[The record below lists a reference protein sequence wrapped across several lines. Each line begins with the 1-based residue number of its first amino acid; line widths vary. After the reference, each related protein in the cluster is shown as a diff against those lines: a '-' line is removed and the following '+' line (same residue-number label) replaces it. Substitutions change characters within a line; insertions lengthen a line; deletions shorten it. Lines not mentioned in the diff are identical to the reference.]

1 MKNKIP
7 SWIAALVVTL
17 GVLAVD
23 TAVGALIALL
33 IGIPA
38 WIGSAVTLLALLCI
52 GVIYKPGNINA
63 GVAQEVYTGLLIKA
77 LREALEHLGWYKRI
91 PAYDEHVNN
100 DVIHFVELGGD
111 PKVLIDNNT
120 YPLNVQ
126 ELRDGDRA
134 VSLANFETEATA
146 ISDKEL
152 DTISY
157 DKLGSVKERHK
168 EAVAEEIANKAL
180 HAIAPQSHSEA
191 DAPVYLTTGDTAEEG
206 GRKKLTL
213 ADLRR
218 LKKWFDVHR
227 IPQGQRVLVL
237 CNDHVQDLL
246 SVSETFQRQYNLDN
260 VNGQVGRLY
269 GFDIYE
275 MSSSPYYDAT
285 AKTKLA
291 YGALAQ
297 TQHKPASIAYH
308 DKSMMRASG
317 SLVTYFSEAK
327 NDPLHHRNLFN
338 LRQRS
343 ICCPLRSKGC
353 TAAIVSAAA

>member
-1 MKNKIP
+1 M
-7 SWIAALVVTL
+7 
-17 GVLAVD
+17 
-23 TAVGALIALL
+23 
-33 IGIPA
+33 
-38 WIGSAVTLLALLCI
+38 
-52 GVIYKPGNINA
+52 
-63 GVAQEVYTGLLIKA
+63 
-77 LREALEHLGWYKRI
+77 
-91 PAYDEHVNN
+91 
-100 DVIHFVELGGD
+100 ELGGD

-157 DKLGSVKERHK
+157 DKLYDKLGSVKERHK

-180 HAIAPQSHSEA
+180 HAIAPQSHSDA

-218 LKKWFDVHR
+218 LKKWFDLRR

-275 MSSSPYYDAT
+275 ISSSPYYDAT

-297 TQHKPASIAYH
+297 TKHKPASIAYH
-308 DKSMMRASG
+308 DKSMMRATG
-317 SLVTYFSEAK
+317 SLVTYSSEAK

-353 TAAIVSAAA
+353 TAAIVSAAI

>member
-1 MKNKIP
+1 MKKLS
-7 SWIAALVVTL
+7 SWVAPLVVTL
-17 GVLAVD
+17 GVLAID
-23 TAVGALIALL
+23 AAVGALLALL

-38 WIGSAVTLLALLCI
+38 WIGSVVLLLALLCV

-63 GVAQEVYTGLLIKA
+63 GVAQEVWTGVMVKK
-77 LREALEHLGWYKRI
+77 LREALEHLGWYTRI
-91 PAYDEHVNN
+91 PSYDEHVEN

-126 ELRDGDRA
+126 ELQDGDRA

-168 EAVAEEIANKAL
+168 EAVAAEIIGKAL
-180 HAIAPQSHSEA
+180 HAIAPQTHSEA
-191 DAPVYLTTGDTAEEG
+191 DSPVFVTSGDTAAEG

-213 ADLRR
+213 SDLLR
-218 LKKWFDVHR
+218 LKKWFDGKN

-237 CNDHVQDLL
+237 CSDHVQDLL
-246 SVSETFQRQYNLDN
+246 SVSETFLRQYNLDN
-260 VNGQVGRLY
+260 VNGMVGRLY

-275 MSSSPYYDAT
+275 MSSSPLYDAT

-291 YGALAQ
+291 YGAVAQ
-297 TQHKPASIAYH
+297 AKHKPASIAYH
-308 DKSMMRASG
+308 DKSMMRATG
-317 SLVTYFSEAK
+317 TLKTYSSKAEE
-327 NDPLHHRNLFN
+327 DPLHHRNLFN
-338 LRQRS
+338 VRQRA
-343 ICCPLRSKGC
+343 ICMPLRSKGC
-353 TAAIVSAAA
+353 TAALVSATA